1 MLSVIGIVAIVV
13 FAIYVFAFYKVTQPG
28 GMDFSTIPEP
38 PEKITIQDS
47 RNIDSKLVIG
57 SAEQSRPYQEYS
69 KATFD
74 ANTGKK
80 RVLFFYA
87 NWCETCRPA
96 DADFKA
102 NESSFPED
110 LVLFRVNYNDP
121 DTDQEEKDLARKYG
135 ITYQHTFV
143 LVDGE
148 GNEVKKW
155 NGGQTEKLL
164 SSVK

>member
-1 MLSVIGIVAIVV
+1 MKQAPNNTGNPQTSGETGNENKLEIESKETIDTEKTIGQNDTTAKTPDSQGYK
-13 FAIYVFAFYKVTQPG
+13 IYNKS
-28 GMDFSTIPEP
+28 DFEST
-38 PEKITIQDS
+38 
-47 RNIDSKLVIG
+47 
-57 SAEQSRPYQEYS
+57 
-69 KATFD
+69 
-74 ANTGKK
+74 TGKK

-148 GNEVKKW
+148 GNVIKKW